1 MIHIEQNQK
10 ISDSEN
16 LFVATAT
23 GDYEDNAL
31 IEFYEE
37 GKSGIVLGSFQAQYV
52 KYGNMVYKFSGHK
65 ELGEEILK
73 IDPDSTHTSA
83 SFVRMSNQLLS
94 QMNEGSLE
102 STSLDNVIATEQNNI
117 ENQTQI
123 NNTTPPEPTATEST
137 IPPVETVDTANT
149 DTTVGTTT
157 ENNLILDDISST
169 TPESVQDTNIMD
181 EISTTTD
188 SIIPDVVDI
197 VDLVPQPS
205 VETASSTVLETSS
218 N

>member
-37 GKSGIVLGSFQAQYV
+37 AKPGIVLGSFQAQYV
-52 KYGNMVYKFSGHK
+52 KYGNIVYKFSGHK

-102 STSLDNVIATEQNNI
+102 STSLDNVIATEQNNV
-117 ENQTQI
+117 ENQI
-123 NNTTPPEPTATEST
+123 NNPVTEEPSVTESVQSPAE
-137 IPPVETVDTANT
+137 IT
-149 DTTVGTTT
+149 DTVSTDTGTTT
-157 ENNLILDDISST
+157 ENNLILDDMSST
-169 TPESVQDTNIMD
+169 TPDSMQETNIID

-188 SIIPDVVDI
+188 SIIPDVIDI
-197 VDLVPQPS
+197 VDLTPEPS
-205 VETASSTVLETSS
+205 VETASSTVLDTSS